1 MDQISNTPGLHHI
14 AESIFL
20 NLDYKILLICQTINK
35 STNEILN
42 DSMFWIKKWSML
54 GSLSK
59 KNQEDWTKAIQM
71 TRGTKLEMHVISYVK
86 SICKVRKFLD
96 IPCYINEEV
105 IFKSKRPVNLKT
117 FNKDDDLGFLYK
129 SHDVGKNMGYFLGSF
144 QLFASLKF
152 SNWFKQNHIKHA
164 AANGFTEVVKVLAP
178 VTDNPNAFHISFDT
192 RLTPIWFAACNGHTE
207 IVKTLATW
215 TENPNHGIEPYYPI
229 GSAACNGHIEV
240 VKYLTSF
247 LLDDAHNKR
256 KKIKIIEAARNMAL
270 QQGHQDIVRFLNM
283 AKSHEN
289 LKFPQNATFQY
300 I

>member
-42 DSMFWIKKWSML
+42 DSMFWIKKWSMM

-59 KNQEDWTKAIQM
+59 KNQKDWTKAIQM

-105 IFKSKRPVNLKT
+105 IFKSKRPVNPKI
-117 FNKDDDLGFLYK
+117 FKEDDNLGSLYK
-129 SHDVGKNMGYFLGSF
+129 SHDIGRNMEYFVGSI
-144 QLFASLKF
+144 QLCASLKF
-152 SNWFKQNHIKHA
+152 SNQFKQNHIKHA
-164 AANGFTEVVKVLAP
+164 AANGFTEVVKILAP

-207 IVKTLATW
+207 IVKTLAIW

-229 GSAACNGHIEV
+229 SSAACNGHIEV

-247 LLDDAHNKR
+247 L
-256 KKIKIIEAARNMAL
+256 KINNRKIIKAARNMAL
-270 QQGHQDIVRFLNM
+270 QQGHQDIVRFLTI
-283 AKSHEN
+283 SS
-289 LKFPQNATFQY
+289 LSFFQN

>member
-1 MDQISNTPGLHHI
+1 MDQISNTPGLRHI

-20 NLDYKILLICQTINK
+20 NLDYEILLICQTINK
-35 STNEILN
+35 STNEMLKH
-42 DSMFWIKKWSML
+42 SMFWIKKWSMM
-54 GSLSK
+54 GSLSE

-86 SICKVRKFLD
+86 SICKVKKFLD

-105 IFKSKRPVNLKT
+105 IFKSKRPVSIQKIFKEDDNL
-117 FNKDDDLGFLYK
+117 GSLYK
-129 SHDVGKNMGYFLGSF
+129 SHDIRRNMGYFLGSI
-144 QLFASLKF
+144 QLCASLKF
-152 SNWFKQNHIKHA
+152 SNQFKQNHIKHA

-247 LLDDAHNKR
+247 LKMHNR
-256 KKIKIIEAARNMAL
+256 KIIKAARIMAL
-270 QQGHQDIVRFLNM
+270 QQGHQDIVRFLN
-283 AKSHEN
+283 SSLLSLHN
-289 LKFPQNATFQY
+289 FLDTFFGFGVGSY
-300 I
+300 